1 MNLYQIET
9 YRGTATGWLLA
20 GSNNNHTQPRAE
32 HLLALHRR
40 IDPDRFIYRLTT
52 TTQGVN

>member
-9 YRGTATGWLLA
+9 YRGTAKGWLLA
-20 GSNNNHTQPRAE
+20 GSDNSHTEPRAE

-40 IDPDRFIYRLTT
+40 IDPDRFVYRMIATT
-52 TTQGVN
+52 AGVN

>member
-9 YRGTATGWLLA
+9 YRGTVTGWLLA
-20 GSNNNHTQPRAE
+20 GSDNNHTQPRAE

-40 IDPDRFIYRLTT
+40 IDPDRFLYRMTT
-52 TTQGVN
+52 TTAGKP